1 MSRFTIKRSSR
12 REKVISLIVF
22 ILIKNWVASLGSSRR
37 GTSPFSTD
45 SCVQRRWTKGSVEKE
60 KVPLLRS
67 CETSSLAQSSNY
79 ESETPSWCLEVSE
92 ASVVQRHHHHHCH
105 RLCHPLPASTGS
117 PAMAHLAR
125 LIPAAPSPPPPPPA
139 AAALALAPRPRRQ
152 ASPCTLPSSA
162 RAPPEV
168 SVRPSSTPAPCQLSR
183 WRRSR
188 RLLREL
194 LRDCRCLSRVAH
206 LTRLRISRMAGCGC
220 AIEFTRRE
228 SGGAFDKSHIQEW
241 PVAAVS
247 GDAARPVV

>member
-1 MSRFTIKRSSR
+1 MKVRHLRGASRSAR
-12 REKVISLIVF
+12 RASCSVTTTTTAIASATHCPPAQGLQPWLISP
-22 ILIKNWVASLGSSRR
+22 ASF
-37 GTSPFSTD
+37 P
-45 SCVQRRWTKGSVEKE
+45 
-60 KVPLLRS
+60 PLL
-67 CETSSLAQSSNY
+67 
-79 ESETPSWCLEVSE
+79 
-92 ASVVQRHHHHHCH
+92 
-105 RLCHPLPASTGS
+105 PL
-117 PAMAHLAR
+117 HL
-125 LIPAAPSPPPPPPA
+125 LHLPPPPLPWL
-139 AAALALAPRPRRQ
+139 LARRQ

>member
-1 MSRFTIKRSSR
+1 MENAQTQCCVPLSPLSRFTIKRSSR

-139 AAALALAPRPRRQ
+139 AATLALAPRPAAGQ
-152 ASPCTLPSSA
+152 PMHPALLGPCTSRGVRATFLHPCSLPA
-162 RAPPEV
+162 
-168 SVRPSSTPAPCQLSR
+168 
-183 WRRSR
+183 
-188 RLLREL
+188 
-194 LRDCRCLSRVAH
+194 
-206 LTRLRISRMAGCGC
+206 
-220 AIEFTRRE
+220 
-228 SGGAFDKSHIQEW
+228 
-241 PVAAVS
+241 
-247 GDAARPVV
+247 